1 MKYRLLGGRG
11 SGSAS
16 VEFALA
22 ALGVEH
28 EVIEAAPW
36 DEHAPG
42 LAELHAVNPLAQV
55 PTLVTPAGEVLTES
69 VAILWTL
76 MERHPSDWM
85 PAPSTTERAACLRWM
100 VFVAANVYAAG
111 SIVDVPSRW
120 LADEGAREALQ
131 TGARARIAQYWAIV
145 AGAWRGT
152 PFLLGERPRI
162 ADVYIANISR
172 WWGARKFL
180 EDNRA
185 DFHALLRRI
194 ESLPEVAPVWQR
206 HGFE

>member
-1 MKYRLLGGRG
+1 MKYRLLGARG

-76 MERHPSDWM
+76 MERHPSDWV

-145 AGAWRGT
+145 SGAWRGT

-180 EDNRA
+180 EEKRPEFN
-185 DFHALLRRI
+185 ALLRRI

>member
-1 MKYRLLGGRG
+1 VKYRLLGGRG

-42 LAELHAVNPLAQV
+42 LVELHAVNPLAQV

-100 VFVAANVYAAG
+100 MFVAANVYAAG
-111 SIVDVPSRW
+111 SVVDVPSRW

-131 TGARARIAQYWAIV
+131 TGARARIARYWTIV
-145 AGAWRGT
+145 ADAWRGT
-152 PFLLGERPRI
+152 PFLLGARPRI
-162 ADVYIANISR
+162 ADVYVANISR
-172 WWGARKFL
+172 WWGARQFL
-180 EDNRA
+180 EENRPE
-185 DFHALLRRI
+185 FHALLRRI
-194 ESLPEVAPVWQR
+194 EALPEVAPVWHR
-206 HGFE
+206 HGFQ

>member
-76 MERHPSDWM
+76 MERHPSDWV

>member
-76 MERHPSDWM
+76 MERHPSDWV

-162 ADVYIANISR
+162 ADVCIANISR

>member
-55 PTLVTPAGEVLTES
+55 PTLITPAGEVLTES

-76 MERHPSDWM
+76 MERHPSDWV

-120 LADEGAREALQ
+120 LADVGAREALQ